1 MADFAFISHVPDE
14 LKAAVELQ
22 AEQEGIQ
29 IQEWVSRALARQLAQ
44 RHTRVPEPNLFGY
57 YAGFHSPFLSNE
69 QSRFASPLVGVKAA
83 YPSNFA
89 ATYPFGFGE
98 AKAFGIYGLAQF
110 VSRLD
115 HGAMLLSAALLEGAV
130 RHFQPHHDRG
140 RNRRPRGWLGQLVAD
155 CRERS
160 EEVRQALLFQW
171 EPSERAA
178 ELAIDG
184 FRVLSEL
191 TPTSWELQRLCEA
204 DRPRAFGELARHLAL
219 ATEQFALN
227 ARLVEEIESIESI
240 ETPSHHH
247 ESERLFDVQGDLL
260 QRAGG
265 GLSLT
270 EASDRLGISR
280 QGLHK
285 RVKTGSALGLMFGS
299 ELVFPL
305 AQWVVDASKL
315 VPINGLK
322 RVIQLF
328 DTAGGWSAL
337 QFLIEQ
343 DPNLGTSPRLALIDG
358 RESEVAAAAE
368 AYLGLEGD

>member
-1 MADFAFISHVPDE
+1 M
-14 LKAAVELQ
+14 
-22 AEQEGIQ
+22 
-29 IQEWVSRALARQLAQ
+29 
-44 RHTRVPEPNLFGY
+44 
-57 YAGFHSPFLSNE
+57 
-69 QSRFASPLVGVKAA
+69 
-83 YPSNFA
+83 
-89 ATYPFGFGE
+89 
-98 AKAFGIYGLAQF
+98 
-110 VSRLD
+110 
-115 HGAMLLSAALLEGAV
+115 
-130 RHFQPHHDRG
+130 
-140 RNRRPRGWLGQLVAD
+140 
-155 CRERS
+155 
-160 EEVRQALLFQW
+160 
-171 EPSERAA
+171 
-178 ELAIDG
+178 
-184 FRVLSEL
+184 
-191 TPTSWELQRLCEA
+191 
-204 DRPRAFGELARHLAL
+204 
-219 ATEQFALN
+219 
-227 ARLVEEIESIESI
+227 
-240 ETPSHHH
+240 
-247 ESERLFDVQGDLL
+247 
-260 QRAGG
+260 
-265 GLSLT
+265 T